1 MFSKKDGDAVAIIK
15 NDDGAPNEI
24 IYIKD
29 ETEENKDDYDINV
42 DVLEDEKFYRI
53 DSKKNKL
60 MQPRD
65 IARLKYYL
73 TQNIAPYED
82 DFKPRYNNAKNE
94 LTAKS
99 KYEINT
105 NYGQHI
111 EMLPPIKKG
120 STQRFIISG
129 MTGSGKSTMAGLY
142 MQKYKQLHPKND
154 IYLFSQHEKDPVYDK
169 LKIKIKR
176 IPLDMLNENEITI
189 DALKDSLVIFD
200 DCDNV
205 QDSKLLQKIIKLQ
218 GDIMSNGRHQN
229 ISCIVL
235 LHVLMN
241 YRATKGLL
249 SDISGVMLFL
259 QGSKYTLQG
268 FLKRYAGLDQ
278 QQIKRITSLKSRWFY
293 LSMCQ
298 PMYVLS
304 ENKAFL
310 IK

>member
-1 MFSKKDGDAVAIIK
+1 MFSKKDGTAVGIIK

-24 IYIKD
+24 IYVKD
-29 ETEENKDDYDINV
+29 ETEANKDDYDVNV
-42 DVLEDEKFYRI
+42 DILEDEKFYRI
-53 DSKKNKL
+53 NQKKHKL
-60 MQPRD
+60 MPPRD

-73 TQNIAPYED
+73 TQNTPPFEEN
-82 DFKPRYNNAKNE
+82 FKTSYDNARHE

-105 NYGQHI
+105 TYGQHI
-111 EMLPPIKKG
+111 EMLPPLTG
-120 STQRFIISG
+120 TQRFIISG
-129 MTGSGKSTMAGLY
+129 MTGSGKSTMAASY
-142 MQKYKQLHPKND
+142 MQKYKQLHPNNN

-169 LKIKIKR
+169 IKIGIKR
-176 IPLDMLNENEITI
+176 IPLDVLNETEITI
-189 DALKDSLVIFD
+189 DALKNSLVIWD

-205 QDSKLLQKIIKLQ
+205 QDSALLKKIINLQ
-218 GDIMSNGRHQN
+218 QDIMSNGRHQG

-259 QGSKYTLQG
+259 SGSKYSVNG

-278 QQIKRITSLKSRWFY
+278 QQIKSITGLKSRWFY

-298 PMYVLS
+298 PMFVLS
-304 ENKAFL
+304 EHKAFL

>member
-1 MFSKKDGDAVAIIK
+1 MFSKKDGNPVAIIK

-29 ETEENKDDYDINV
+29 ETDENKNDYDVNV
-42 DVLEDEKFYRI
+42 DVLEDEAFYRI
-53 DSKKNKL
+53 DRKKNKL
-60 MQPRD
+60 MPPRD

-73 TQNIAPYED
+73 MQNTPPYEEN
-82 DFKPRYNNAKNE
+82 FKKPYNSARDE

-105 NYGQHI
+105 GYGQHI
-111 EMLPPIKKG
+111 EMLPPTTG
-120 STQRFIISG
+120 TQRFIISG
-129 MTGSGKSTMAGLY
+129 MTGSGKSTMASSY
-142 MQKYKQLHPKND
+142 MQKYKQLHPNND
-154 IYLFSQHEKDPVYDK
+154 IYLFSQHDKDPVYDK
-169 LKIKIKR
+169 IKIKIKR
-176 IPLDMLNENEITI
+176 IPLDMLNETEITI
-189 DALKDSLVIFD
+189 DALKNSLVIWD

-205 QDSKLLQKIIKLQ
+205 QDNALLKKIINLQ
-218 GDIMSNGRHQN
+218 QDIMSNGRHQG

-249 SDISGVMLFL
+249 ADISGVMLFL
-259 QGSKYTLQG
+259 SGSKYSVNG

-278 QQIKRITSLKSRWFY
+278 QQIKSITSLKSRWFY

-298 PMYVLS
+298 PMFVLS
-304 ENKAFL
+304 EHKAFL